1 MPLLAAVVTALYAFV
16 NAFGAW
22 IVIRRKPWVAGLFMI
37 AAAVLMI
44 AAAAL
49 VSAIP
54 YTRVILAIGLVMAF
68 GGLAAQRTGGDWQG
82 RGEKS
87 PHPRRGCH
95 RHLSVSERR
104 GKLAATQLDPLIKTV
119 LGFAKLSRF
128 LHN

>member
-22 IVIRRKPWVAGLFMI
+22 MVIRRKPWVAGLFMI

-54 YTRVILAIGLVMAF
+54 YTRVILAVGLVMASVASLLNAQVVI
-68 GGLAAQRTGGDWQG
+68 GKVEAKNHLIRVVVAIAIYLLANVA
-82 RGEKS
+82 
-87 PHPRRGCH
+87 
-95 RHLSVSERR
+95 VS
-104 GKLAATQLDPLIKTV
+104 
-119 LGFAKLSRF
+119 
-128 LHN
+128 

>member
-22 IVIRRKPWVAGLFMI
+22 MVIRRKPWVAGFFMI

-54 YTRVILAIGLVMAF
+54 YTRVILVIGLVMASAASLLNAQVVI
-68 GGLAAQRTGGDWQG
+68 GKVEAKNHLIRAAVAIAIYLLANIA
-82 RGEKS
+82 
-87 PHPRRGCH
+87 
-95 RHLSVSERR
+95 VS
-104 GKLAATQLDPLIKTV
+104 
-119 LGFAKLSRF
+119 
-128 LHN
+128 